1 MNIKQLLVFSAVVL
15 LLSSCFNNNEGRI
28 IASVNEKDLML
39 EEVLEE
45 MPIQIEDSSF
55 FVERYMNDWIRKQ
68 LMIYHAEINLSSA
81 IQNYEKQIKEYRASL
96 LIYAYQQELINQN
109 FDTSISLKQVTDYY
123 NQYKDEFK
131 LSKNIFKG
139 RFIVVDR
146 SAPKLINLNKWYKSN
161 KESSLEDLNDYCQ
174 QFAKEYYLE
183 DDRWQYF
190 SIFNQKLP
198 EFIIEESYFL
208 ENTKGVVFEDD
219 NLRYY
224 VFIKDYLI
232 NGSISPLEMEQEK
245 IKNVLLNKNKIE
257 YLKQLEDELYQ
268 NGLALKK
275 IKIY

>member
-1 MNIKQLLVFSAVVL
+1 MNIKQLFVFSAVVL
-15 LLSSCFNNNEGRI
+15 LLSSCFNNKEGRI

-55 FVERYMNDWIRKQ
+55 FVERYMNDWIRNQ

-146 SAPKLINLNKWYKSN
+146 SAPKLINLNKWYKSDT
-161 KESSLEDLNDYCQ
+161 ESSLEDLNDYCQ

>member
-15 LLSSCFNNNEGRI
+15 LLSSCFKNNEGRI

-55 FVERYMNDWIRKQ
+55 FVERYMNDWIRNQ

-183 DDRWQYF
+183 DDKWQYF

-198 EFIIEESYFL
+198 EYIIEESYFL
-208 ENTKGVVFEDD
+208 ENTKGVVFEDV

>member
-198 EFIIEESYFL
+198 EYIIEESYFL

>member
-1 MNIKQLLVFSAVVL
+1 MNIKQFFVFLAVVL

-39 EEVLEE
+39 EEVLED

-81 IQNYEKQIKEYRASL
+81 IQNYDKQIEEYRASL

-123 NQYKDEFK
+123 NHYKDEFK
-131 LSKNIFKG
+131 LSKNIFRG

-198 EFIIEESYFL
+198 EYIIEESYFL

>member
-1 MNIKQLLVFSAVVL
+1 MNIKQLFVFLAVVL

-109 FDTSISLKQVTDYY
+109 FDTSISLKQVKDYY

-183 DDRWQYF
+183 DDKWQYF

-198 EFIIEESYFL
+198 EYIIEESYFL

>member
-1 MNIKQLLVFSAVVL
+1 MNINHFFFFLAVAL
-15 LLSSCFNNNEGRI
+15 LLSSCFNNKEGRI

-146 SAPKLINLNKWYKSN
+146 SAPKLINLNKWYKSD

-183 DDRWQYF
+183 DDKWQYF
-190 SIFNQKLP
+190 SIFKHKLP
-198 EFIIEESYFL
+198 ENIIEESYFL

-232 NGSISPLEMEQEK
+232 NGSISPLEIEQEK

>member
-1 MNIKQLLVFSAVVL
+1 MNIKQLFVFSAVVL

-55 FVERYMNDWIRKQ
+55 FVERYMNNWIRKQ
-68 LMIYHAEINLSSA
+68 LMIYHAEINLSSD

-183 DDRWQYF
+183 DDKWQYF

-198 EFIIEESYFL
+198 EYIIEESYFL

>member
-1 MNIKQLLVFSAVVL
+1 MNIKQLFVFSAVVL
-15 LLSSCFNNNEGRI
+15 LLSSCFNNKEGRI

-109 FDTSISLKQVTDYY
+109 FDTSISLKQVKDYY

-198 EFIIEESYFL
+198 EYIIEESYFL
-208 ENTKGVVFEDD
+208 ENTKGVVFEDV